1 MKSVSELKDY
11 IGSNAPL
18 IQVVSHEWEV
28 VEGLI
33 DSALENIGGKNGGVR
48 QHFKWREVTGLQ
60 LFENGEQV
68 EDLSDDLRAEL
79 AVANNPVQVLK
90 WYVGEWK
97 NGKRHGQGRV
107 TWKNGVKYV
116 GEWKDGGKN
125 TNDIITYD
133 VEVIWIGEFRNDQ
146 PWNVTSYDKDG
157 NIVGKYV
164 NGKHNP
170 FY

>member
-1 MKSVSELKDY
+1 MRILLLAIQALLIVLLVGCANKSVYIGELKD
-11 IGSNAPL
+11 
-18 IQVVSHEWEV
+18 
-28 VEGLI
+28 
-33 DSALENIGGKNGGVR
+33 GKPHGQGIST
-48 QHFKWREVTGLQ
+48 W
-60 LFENGEQV
+60 ENG
-68 EDLSDDLRAEL
+68 
-79 AVANNPVQVLK
+79 VQ
-90 WYVGEWK
+90 YVGEWK
-97 NGKRHGQGRV
+97 DGKRHGQGRV

-133 VEVIWIGEFRNDQ
+133 FEVIWIGEFRNDQ

-164 NGKHNP
+164 NGEHNP